1 MNIRPIRETEIAAVA
16 AILRAASEEF
26 IFNESAT
33 EAAAA
38 FVRENDEAAIRGFI
52 LAGTAYFVAEIDG
65 AVAGFIALRENKHI
79 FHVFVDKRYHRRGI
93 ARAMFELVRREA
105 LAVGNPGLFTVN
117 ASNYAVPLYEK
128 LGFVRTDG
136 TLCKNG
142 IEFNPMQLDGRE
154 RE

>member
-1 MNIRPIRETEIAAVA
+1 MNIRPVRETEIAAVA
-16 AILRAASEEF
+16 ALLRAASEEF
-26 IFNESAT
+26 IVNKSSP

-38 FVRENDEAAIRGFI
+38 FLNENDESCIRAFI
-52 LAGTAYFVAEIDG
+52 LAGTAYYVAELDG
-65 AVAGFIALRENKHI
+65 ALAGFIALRENKHV

-93 ARAMFELVRREA
+93 ARAMFERVRRDA
-105 LAVGNPGLFTVN
+105 IAAGNPGLFTVN
-117 ASNYAVPLYEK
+117 ASNYAVTLYEK

-142 IEFNPMQLDGRE
+142 LAYNPMQLDGRD